1 MKATLNADQ
10 LRWNKYLLPVIITV
24 LLGLS
29 GLFIYKT
36 LTGRQAAPTQPAIPI
51 ISQDTLEEKYGLRV
65 NLIGVTA
72 AGGMVD
78 LRIKILDAEKA
89 KQLISDGKHLPSLVV
104 SGSNVILTPSEDSQ
118 SQEIK
123 LQNGGDLFLLFPNTR
138 NAVQTGSSL
147 TVRFADRDL
156 EPIIAK

>member
-1 MKATLNADQ
+1 MKVTLTTYQ
-10 LRWNKYLLPVIITV
+10 PRWNKTIPLAIIMV

-29 GLFIYKT
+29 GLFMYKT
-36 LTGRQAAPTQPAIPI
+36 LPALKAVPAQPAIPV
-51 ISQDTLEEKYGLRV
+51 ISQDILEEKYGMRV

-78 LRIKILDAEKA
+78 LRLKILDAEKA